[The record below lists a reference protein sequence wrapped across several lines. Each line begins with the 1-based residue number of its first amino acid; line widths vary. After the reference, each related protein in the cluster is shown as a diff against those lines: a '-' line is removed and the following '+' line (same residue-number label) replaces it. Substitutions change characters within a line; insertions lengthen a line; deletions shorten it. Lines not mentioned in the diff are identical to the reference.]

1 MRAYGRGHTRRPGRI
16 VKTGSQFPPNGAP
29 GGVPK
34 TLEGA
39 VDEERGTEAP
49 AAPQRRTKGTD
60 TTHWIPAMRARQTD
74 SSG

>member
-1 MRAYGRGHTRRPGRI
+1 MPNLGRI
-16 VKTGSQFPPNGAP
+16 VKTGSHFPPNGAS
-29 GGVPK
+29 GVIPK
-34 TLEGA
+34 TFEGE

-49 AAPQRRTKGTD
+49 AVPSHRTKGTD